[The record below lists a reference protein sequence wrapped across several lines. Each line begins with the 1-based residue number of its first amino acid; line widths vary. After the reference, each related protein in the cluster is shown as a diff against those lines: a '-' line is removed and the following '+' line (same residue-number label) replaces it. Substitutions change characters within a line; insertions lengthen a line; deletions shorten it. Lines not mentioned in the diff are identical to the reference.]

1 MSDGRLV
8 FDTGINT
15 EGIQTGL
22 SSIKKIL
29 TAGIAGLVAKKALDI
44 GKMGIDFNAQME
56 QYQASFKVLLGNG
69 KAAAKHIAELKKMAA
84 KTPFEM
90 GDLASAS
97 KTLLAFGDDADK
109 VQGHLKMLGD
119 ISLGNKE
126 SFSSLSLAFG
136 QVKAQGRLMGQD
148 LMQMTNVGFNPLKVI
163 SEETGESISS
173 LRDKM
178 AKGQITFEDVA
189 HAMEVAT
196 SKGGQFYGGL
206 EEQSKT
212 FTGQMSTLKDN
223 VHELL
228 KELTKPIFE
237 KLKSDILPA
246 IMSGVD
252 WMMGHLPL
260 VEAAIG
266 AIGTALT
273 VGFAINK
280 FSAIKGAIKAVGL
293 AIKTFIVGNPF
304 LLMAA
309 AIAAVVAGLV
319 IFVKSGGD
327 INKLGDNIAKFAENL
342 AQKVP
347 IIAEKF
353 SALVPKFIQV
363 IVKALPSLINAGVTI
378 LKSLVQGVITAL
390 PALITAGISLILAL
404 VNGLISAIPTLMAA
418 LPNVI
423 SALLNGF
430 ITALPLLITAGIKL
444 IVALAGG
451 LIQAIPQLVSFL
463 PQIITAIIVGI
474 RMLGGALISLG
485 AELLGKLWA
494 GISSWVG
501 NLYSNVRSMAAAIPG
516 RIKSGLGS
524 LYSVGV
530 HWLTGLWNGI
540 ANKVE
545 WVKSK
550 VAGVG
555 HAILNKIKGVFKT
568 HSPSRATM
576 AIGEMVGKG
585 LGLGIESETGGLV
598 KTAINQAKQILGVY
612 EGIDIP
618 EFTTNFKPAG
628 IMPRLFKPYELA
640 SQEAAPI
647 INQTININ
655 EPVKTPWE
663 TGRALRKEAIKFG
676 LAGAYNG

>member
-69 KAAAKHIAELKKMAA
+69 KAAAKHISELKKMAA

-97 KTLLAFGDDADK
+97 QTLLAFGDDADK

-126 SFSSLSLAFG
+126 KFNGLALVLG
-136 QVKAQGRLMGQD
+136 QVQSQGKLMGQD
-148 LMQMTNVGFNPLKVI
+148 LLQMINAGFNPLKVI
-163 SEETGESISS
+163 SEETGESMSS
-173 LRDKM
+173 LKDKM
-178 AKGQITFEDVA
+178 AKGQISFEDVA

-196 SKGGQFYGGL
+196 SKGGQFYNGL

-212 FTGQMSTLKDN
+212 FSGQMSTLKDN
-223 VHELL
+223 LKSLL
-228 KELTKPIFE
+228 AALTAPIFD

-252 WMMGHLPL
+252 WMMNHLPL

-273 VGFAINK
+273 VGFAISK
-280 FSAIKGAIKAVGL
+280 FNSIKKAVTTVGL

-342 AQKVP
+342 SQKVP

-353 SALVPKFIQV
+353 SALVPKIIQV
-363 IVKALPSLINAGVTI
+363 IIKALPSLISAGVAI
-378 LKSLVQGVITAL
+378 LTALIQGVVTAL
-390 PALITAGISLILAL
+390 PALINAGISLILAL
-404 VNGLISAIPTLMAA
+404 VNGLISAIPMIMAA
-418 LPNVI
+418 LPKVI
-423 SALLNGF
+423 ESLLNGF

-501 NLYSNVRSMAAAIPG
+501 TLYSNVRSVAASIPG
-516 RIKSGLGS
+516 HIKSGLGS

-540 ANKVE
+540 SNKVE

-555 HAILNKIKGVFKT
+555 HAILNKLKSVFKT
-568 HSPSRATM
+568 HSPSRATK
-576 AIGEMVGKG
+576 AIGKMVGAG

-598 KTAINQAKQILGVY
+598 KTAISQAKQILGVY
-612 EGIDIP
+612 EDIDMP
-618 EFTTNFKPAG
+618 EFTTSFKPAG
-628 IMPRLFKPYELA
+628 ILPRLAKPYGLA